1 MKHRE
6 VDDDDEM
13 MVKKRR
19 LLLAIG
25 IYIYTL
31 YIWCVY
37 YIQYIQIPLYYV
49 FGDTYIYITQ
59 TSQSMDCIIDV

>member
-25 IYIYTL
+25 IYIYTIYL
-31 YIWCVY
+31 VCILHTVHT
-37 YIQYIQIPLYYV
+37 
-49 FGDTYIYITQ
+49 DTLIL
-59 TSQSMDCIIDV
+59 CFW